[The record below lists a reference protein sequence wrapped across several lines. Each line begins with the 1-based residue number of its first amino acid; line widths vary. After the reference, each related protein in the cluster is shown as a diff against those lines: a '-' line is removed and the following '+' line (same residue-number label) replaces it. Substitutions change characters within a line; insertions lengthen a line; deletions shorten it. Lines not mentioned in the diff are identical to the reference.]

1 MISRF
6 RCLSGE
12 IKVARILHF
21 FVIAKVERGVPTAFN
36 SYIEL
41 RSALRSAVAKAMSDR
56 TSMSSAESRR
66 VLFLTK
72 IGRKMSFKPNSYFLH
87 RIHAFED
94 VGLRPR
100 HASPHS
106 RITAYTQQ

>member
-56 TSMSSAESRR
+56 TSMSSLRHELRAECSRIAAC
-66 VLFLTK
+66 FIFDK
-72 IGRKMSFKPNSYFLH
+72 DWE
-87 RIHAFED
+87 ED
-94 VGLRPR
+94 VIQTIFFFPST
-100 HASPHS
+100 HT
-106 RITAYTQQ
+106 RI